1 MSGGGGNR
9 TGTDSGIASTVGSVS
24 IGQKSSAPN
33 SPFVPGTLRPLAE
46 EKLSKVWPSSPGV
59 SHINKGAMIPHLASS
74 NSMLQKTVAANM
86 PSTLSA
92 RSLQQGQGVG
102 STSNQ
107 PGITAK
113 CTPFSFHKI
122 SILTLKQL
130 HRTVVISPQSLVEA
144 AISAVR
150 ICLQKL

>member
-1 MSGGGGNR
+1 MLNSTAVSGGNR

-24 IGQKSSAPN
+24 IGQKSSAPS

-59 SHINKGAMIPHLASS
+59 SHINKGPMIPHFASS

-92 RSLQQGQGVG
+92 RSVQQGHGTA
-102 STSNQ
+102 SQ
-107 PGITAK
+107 PGIIAK
-113 CTPFSFHKI
+113 CTTFSFRKI
-122 SILTLKQL
+122 SILP
-130 HRTVVISPQSLVEA
+130 ISPQTECYGAL
-144 AISAVR
+144 R
-150 ICLQKL
+150 MTFT